1 MGRVAPAADW
11 WFGVLPKD
19 LIEGRIGPS
28 MNYQRIYYLSLL
40 GLGLIFAIPSIPK
53 LLGSPSLPVIL
64 RSIGGAGMALS
75 SAYILVFSDEPAG
88 PTSPNWRF
96 FGVVGGF
103 ALCLAGIVISILP

>member
-1 MGRVAPAADW
+1 
-11 WFGVLPKD
+11 
-19 LIEGRIGPS
+19 
-28 MNYQRIYYLSLL
+28 MNYQRIYYLSVL
-40 GLGLIFAIPSIPK
+40 GLGLIFTIPSIPK

-75 SAYILVFSDEPAG
+75 SAYILVFSDESTG

-103 ALCLAGIVISILP
+103 ALCLAGIAISILP